1 MKSRRLLV
9 VEPQQLWRRTLAA
22 VLRQLGI
29 AEVEECLRVDAA
41 RERLRQQDAEA
52 LVLSLDA
59 ERDAALALIE
69 SLRADARPGRAR
81 LPIIVLAEQCDTELL
96 LRLQALQVHRL
107 LLKPFKLRQ
116 VLMAVA
122 AIWPGAV
129 PAEEFAEP

>member
-1 MKSRRLLV
+1 MKPRRLLI

-22 VLRQLGI
+22 VVRELGI

-41 RERLRQQDAEA
+41 QERLWRSDAQA

-59 ERDAALALIE
+59 ERDAALALLE
-69 SLRADARPGRAR
+69 RLRADLHRARAR
-81 LPIIVLAEQCDTELL
+81 LPVIVLVEQCDTELL

-116 VLMAVA
+116 VLVAVA
-122 AIWPGAV
+122 AVWPGLL
-129 PAEEFAEP
+129 PEEELEAR

>member
-22 VLRQLGI
+22 VVRQLGI

-41 RERLRQQDAEA
+41 RERLRQQNAEA
-52 LVLSLDA
+52 MVLSLDA

-69 SLRADARPGRAR
+69 SLRADARPGHAR

-107 LLKPFKLRQ
+107 LLKPFRLRQ

-122 AIWPGAV
+122 AIWPGVV

>member
-22 VLRQLGI
+22 VVRELGI

-96 LRLQALQVHRL
+96 LRLQVLQVHRL

-122 AIWPGAV
+122 AIWPGVV
-129 PAEEFAEP
+129 PAEEIA